1 MQRLRLLHAHVV
13 TRGIYFQIGQGSMP
27 VIHRKMSQFS
37 QMVEDLKQQLTGRE
51 GEDNS
56 KEK

>member
-1 MQRLRLLHAHVV
+1 
-13 TRGIYFQIGQGSMP
+13 MP